1 MKPPAF
7 SYFAPQTVGEVVKLL
22 AQHDGDARVIA
33 GGQSLVPLLNLRI
46 VRPAAL
52 IDLNR
57 CPELD
62 YIEQRGDWLAFGP
75 MTRQLDAV
83 RSPLIRRLCPLVA
96 DALHWTGPVAV
107 RSRSTVGGTLAHAD
121 RVAELPA
128 VAIALGAVM
137 VIEGTDGRREVRAQE
152 FFLGDLSTVIEPH
165 EFLREVRF
173 PVSAPD
179 AFTHFTEVGVR
190 QEGVAVVGL
199 ATYIE
204 HTAGRIAKISL
215 AAMGVDA
222 VPVRLTSAEEILL
235 RQGINHDAIEAAAQA
250 AKEQIDPMGDAYTTA
265 AYRKH
270 AVGGLL
276 NRTLNEAARRY
287 E

>member
-1 MKPPAF
+1 MRPPAF
-7 SYFAPQTVGEVVKLL
+7 SYFAPRTVEEVVKLL
-22 AQHDGDARVIA
+22 AQHDGEARVIA

-46 VRPAAL
+46 IRPAAL

-75 MTRQLDAV
+75 MTRQLDAAQSAVV
-83 RSPLIRRLCPLVA
+83 RQLCPLVA
-96 DALHWTGPVAV
+96 DALEWTGPVAV
-107 RSRSTVGGTLAHAD
+107 RARSTVGGTLAHAD

-128 VAIALGAVM
+128 VAIALDAVM
-137 VIEGTDGRREVRAQE
+137 VIEGAGGQREVSAQE
-152 FFLGDLSTVIEPH
+152 FFLGDLSTVIEPT

-173 PVSAPD
+173 PISAPH
-179 AFTHFTEVGVR
+179 AFTNFTEVGVR

-204 HTAGRIAKISL
+204 AATGEVQKIAL

-222 VPVRLTSAEEILL
+222 APVRLTSAEEILQQ
-235 RQGINHDAIEAAAQA
+235 QGINPDSIEAATQA
-250 AKEQIDPMGDAYTTA
+250 AREQIDPMGDVYTTA

-276 NRTLNEAARRY
+276 NRVLHQAARRN
-287 E
+287 